1 MECTLFLAG
10 EPADKLR
17 LFLIFYLLSQDIS
30 EVNDI
35 VALFLQFL
43 SIYNTERFN
52 TIYNSS

>member
-35 VALFLQFL
+35 VALFL
-43 SIYNTERFN
+43 SIYLHYRA
-52 TIYNSS
+52 I